1 MDPFQWIGFLGMIFI
16 IAAYG
21 LSQFEVIA
29 QSSWR
34 YLLLTLCGAVFLL
47 ISLTVHFNLGSFLI
61 QVFWIAIAL
70 AGMLKKLRDERAM
83 ISKVTSPQ
91 DAID

>member
-1 MDPFQWIGFLGMIFI
+1 MDPFQLISFLGMICI

-34 YLLLTLCGAVFLL
+34 YLLLNLCGAIFLL

-70 AGMLKKLRDERAM
+70 AGMLKKLRDERTM
-83 ISKVTSPQ
+83 MSKIASSQ
-91 DAID
+91 DVVD